1 MLRLLNVGGLW
12 RTCVIWNCLIIED
25 DRENAHYIA
34 DGFRDMGHWP
44 VVCYDGAEGLQ
55 RATAEP
61 WDIIVLDRMLPNQVD
76 GLSILTTLRGV
87 GIKTPVIV
95 LSALTALDERVRG
108 LKLGSDDYLTKP
120 FALIELLTRAEAL
133 IRRSK
138 STETD
143 RILQYAD
150 LRLDL
155 TVPRATR
162 GGKPV
167 PLQPRECRLLAYMLM
182 HPDQVLTRAMLLGA
196 VWGYQFNPQ
205 TNVIDA
211 TISRLRQKVDGD
223 FASLPALIHTVR
235 GVGYMLSSKP
245 DPTAS
250 AQNRS

>member
-1 MLRLLNVGGLW
+1 MLRLLNIRSLW
-12 RTCVIWNCLIIED
+12 RIRVIWNCLIIED

-34 DGFRDMGHWP
+34 DGFREMGHWP

-55 RATAEP
+55 RATTEP

-162 GGKPV
+162 AGKPV
-167 PLQPRECRLLAYMLM
+167 TLQPRECRLLAYMLM
-182 HPDQVLTRAMLLGA
+182 HPDQILTRAMLLGA

-211 TISRLRQKVDGD
+211 TISRLRQKIDGD
-223 FASLPALIHTVR
+223 FASLPTLIHTVR
-235 GVGYMLSSKP
+235 GVGYMLSSKLEP
-245 DPTAS
+245 AAS
-250 AQNRS
+250 AQNKS

>member
-1 MLRLLNVGGLW
+1 M
-12 RTCVIWNCLIIED
+12 IWNCLIIED

-34 DGFRDMGHWP
+34 DGFREMGHWP

-55 RATAEP
+55 RATTEP

-162 GGKPV
+162 AGKPV
-167 PLQPRECRLLAYMLM
+167 TLQPRECRLLAYMLM
-182 HPDQVLTRAMLLGA
+182 HPDQILTRAMLLGA

-211 TISRLRQKVDGD
+211 TISRLRQKIDGD
-223 FASLPALIHTVR
+223 FASLPTLIHTVR
-235 GVGYMLSSKP
+235 GVGYMLSSKLEP
-245 DPTAS
+245 AAS
-250 AQNRS
+250 AQNKS

>member
-1 MLRLLNVGGLW
+1 M
-12 RTCVIWNCLIIED
+12 WNCLIIED

-34 DGFRDMGHWP
+34 DGFREMGHWP

-55 RATAEP
+55 RATTEP

-162 GGKPV
+162 AGKPV
-167 PLQPRECRLLAYMLM
+167 TLQPRECRLLAYMLM
-182 HPDQVLTRAMLLGA
+182 HPDQILTRAMLLGA

-211 TISRLRQKVDGD
+211 TISRLRQKIDGD
-223 FASLPALIHTVR
+223 FASLPTLIHTVR
-235 GVGYMLSSKP
+235 GVGYMLSSKLEP
-245 DPTAS
+245 AAS
-250 AQNRS
+250 AQNKS

>member
-1 MLRLLNVGGLW
+1 M
-12 RTCVIWNCLIIED
+12 IWNCLIIED

-34 DGFRDMGHWP
+34 DGFREMGHWP

-55 RATAEP
+55 RATTEP

-162 GGKPV
+162 AGKPV
-167 PLQPRECRLLAYMLM
+167 TLQPRECRLLAYMLM
-182 HPDQVLTRAMLLGA
+182 HPDQILTRAMLLGA

-211 TISRLRQKVDGD
+211 TISRLRQKIDGD
-223 FASLPALIHTVR
+223 FTSLPTLIHTVR
-235 GVGYMLSSKP
+235 GVGYMLSSKLEP
-245 DPTAS
+245 AAS
-250 AQNRS
+250 AQNKS